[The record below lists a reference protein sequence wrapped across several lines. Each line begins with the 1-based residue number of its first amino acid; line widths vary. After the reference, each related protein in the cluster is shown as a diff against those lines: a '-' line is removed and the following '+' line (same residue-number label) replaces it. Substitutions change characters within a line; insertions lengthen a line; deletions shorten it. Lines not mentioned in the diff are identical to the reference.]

1 MIPDAELLRRYAESR
16 SEESF
21 AELVRRHLNL
31 VYFAALRRSGD
42 AHLAEDIA
50 QSVFTTLARQAALL
64 SRHAVLT
71 GWLYTTTR
79 YTAAKAVRTEHRRK
93 SREQEAETMNE
104 LFRDGGIS
112 ADWEKLRPV
121 IDQAL
126 DELDD
131 RDREAVLMRCL
142 QNRPFAEIGVALRL
156 SEDTARKRVERALDR
171 LHALLARRGVTS
183 TSAALA
189 MVLANQASAA
199 APAGLAASVT
209 GTALAGTTAAAGGW
223 LATFMSISKLQM
235 GIASALAVAG
245 ATGYVWQARTNAGL
259 RQEIVAM
266 REQQQAIA
274 ALRAENQRLAS
285 AVAEVETLRSDDV
298 ELKQLEQR
306 VDDAKRVNEE
316 KARLAQARTQELRK
330 AFAEK
335 IRADDQR
342 SQEDI
347 DRMNREGNALV
358 VEYQALVAK
367 AKDPSLGPETH
378 AEAEAAAQAKLET
391 IKQKRDEIRVFSG
404 NARKALTQRLEAF
417 RRSFGDDPNFPLPA
431 LQVGNG
437 RFEGRRVPVDGTNSA
452 NHPPPTGDWKSM
464 PEP

>member
-1 MIPDAELLRRYAESR
+1 LPPLSEGCHAIVQQLLDEGGLS
-16 SEESF
+16 
-21 AELVRRHLNL
+21 
-31 VYFAALRRSGD
+31 LRVTQD
-42 AHLAEDIA
+42 
-50 QSVFTTLARQAALL
+50 
-64 SRHAVLT
+64 
-71 GWLYTTTR
+71 
-79 YTAAKAVRTEHRRK
+79 
-93 SREQEAETMNE
+93 E
-104 LFRDGGIS
+104 LF
-112 ADWEKLRPV
+112 LR
-121 IDQAL
+121 
-126 DELDD
+126 
-131 RDREAVLMRCL
+131 
-142 QNRPFAEIGVALRL
+142 
-156 SEDTARKRVERALDR
+156 
-171 LHALLARRGVTS
+171 
-183 TSAALA
+183 
-189 MVLANQASAA
+189 
-199 APAGLAASVT
+199 LAASVT
-209 GTALAGTTAAAGGW
+209 GTALAGTTATAGGW